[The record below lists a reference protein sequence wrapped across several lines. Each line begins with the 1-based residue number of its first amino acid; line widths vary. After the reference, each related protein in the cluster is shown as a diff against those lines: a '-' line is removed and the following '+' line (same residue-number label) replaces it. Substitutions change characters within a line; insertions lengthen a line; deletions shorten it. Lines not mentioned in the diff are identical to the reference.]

1 MLKPRSFC
9 VFAWL
14 VFVSVCACG
23 QDNPPGRESHPNQQ
37 VRLENVPSLTADS
50 TSSAVVLATALE
62 IIFQDKAV
70 CCGRNSALE
79 DQLPSDPKSLKEVS
93 AKLQGRHVLSD
104 GRPITVTAE
113 FFPASSVS
121 PNLIVAAIQD
131 ERPLLVLWKSNF
143 YVLYGAIYN
152 ETDFSDGSRLYA
164 IKKLM
169 LLDPRYSDY
178 RREATFNR
186 ETDDWSAVEG
196 LLMLTSKQQ

>member
-1 MLKPRSFC
+1 MAKPRFLSILACLISICSF
-9 VFAWL
+9 
-14 VFVSVCACG
+14 ACG

-50 TSSAVVLATALE
+50 TNSAVVLATALE
-62 IIFQDKAV
+62 MIFQDKAV

-79 DQLPSDPKSLKEVS
+79 DQLPSEPKSLKEVS

-104 GRPITVTAE
+104 GRPIMVTAE
-113 FFPASSVS
+113 FFPASSVG
-121 PNLIVAAIQD
+121 PNLIVVALQD
-131 ERPLLVLWKSNF
+131 QRPFLILWKSNF
-143 YVLYGAIYN
+143 YVLYGAVYN
-152 ETDFSDGSRLYA
+152 ETVFSDGSRLYA

-186 ETDDWSAVEG
+186 ETDDWSTVEG
-196 LLMLTSKQQ
+196 LLMLGSKQQ